1 MSEAW
6 KLPDLCLCASDI
18 FSNLFSIRS
27 HRPLLPIHRPHRV
40 GGVGTVVVGGA
51 CRQTCEVA
59 DEGQLVSS
67 TDPEGFTTYYGYDN
81 LGRLIYRDHPMP
93 VPRSMNMTQQ
103 ATSQK
108 KQTHWGKFF
117 MIMNTTDQYI
127 NVIVI

>member
-81 LGRLIYRDHPMP
+81 LGRLIYRDHPDAGTTQYEYDPAGNITKETNMP
-93 VPRSMNMTQQ
+93 NVN
-103 ATSQK
+103 
-108 KQTHWGKFF
+108 FF
-117 MIMNTTDQYI
+117 SHPS
-127 NVIVI
+127 